1 MDNGIV
7 PDPTAPLTE
16 SSTAPQTGTPPAPTE
31 WRVPQTDPRVWARG
45 MTADELLNVG
55 NQMYAGL
62 SQMAS
67 QPVQTYQPPAQRQ
80 NDFALP
86 GDDDVVDGKTF
97 KQALASVAGS
107 LQQTQGNADQLAQMS
122 LSMVQNRYAKVFA
135 KYGPELMTEINKLP
149 RSMWSVDNLGMAV
162 EIVQGRHVEDLA
174 KDMARDLAANFNLSA
189 RSDGASGGNG
199 AASGFSLES
208 DALPADYRAKLAKQ
222 GVTMEMVRSFCSAN
236 GMTVKQ
242 WFDSAGKMAPIGEG

>member
-7 PDPTAPLTE
+7 PDPTAPLIE
-16 SSTAPQTGTPPAPTE
+16 SSTAPQTGTPAATTE
-31 WRVPQTDPRVWARG
+31 PWRVPQTDPRVWARG

-62 SQMAS
+62 SQMAAA
-67 QPVQTYQPPAQRQ
+67 PAPMAATPRQ

-86 GDDDVVDGKTF
+86 GDDDVVDGRVF
-97 KQALASVAGS
+97 KQALGAVAGQ
-107 LQQTQGNADQLAQMS
+107 LQQSQANADQLAQMS

-149 RSMWSVDNLGMAV
+149 RTMWSVDNLGMAV

-174 KDMARDLAANFNLSA
+174 MDRARELAANFNMSA
-189 RSDGASGGNG
+189 RSDGGGAGGVSSGGL
-199 AASGFSLES
+199 SLES

-222 GVTMEMVRSFCSAN
+222 GVTMEMVKSFCSAN
-236 GMTVKQ
+236 GMSVKQ
-242 WFDSAGKMAPIGEG
+242 WFESAGKMAPIGEG